1 MDVKTVKRLLILLM
15 FASTV
20 ALGQTPEFKLSIKG
34 HRFAPA
40 EIRVPAN
47 KKVKLVVSN
56 EDATPEEFES
66 HALNR
71 EKVIPGGSSATIFI
85 GPLRP
90 GRYPFEGEFN
100 SATAKGVVIAE

>member
-15 FASTV
+15 FISPL
-20 ALGQTPEFKLSIKG
+20 ALGQAPEFKLSIKE
-34 HRFAPA
+34 HRFTPS

-47 KKVKLVVSN
+47 KKVRLLVSN

-71 EKVIPGGSSATIFI
+71 EKVIPGGSTAAIFI

>member
-1 MDVKTVKRLLILLM
+1 MILLA
-15 FASTV
+15 FASPL
-20 ALGQTPEFKLSIKG
+20 AFSQTPEFKLSIKD
-34 HRFAPA
+34 HSFTPS

-47 KKVKLVVSN
+47 KKVKLLVSN

-71 EKVIPGGSSATIFI
+71 EKVIPGGSSGVIFI
-85 GPLRP
+85 GPLKP

-100 SATAKGVVIAE
+100 SATAKGAVIAE

>member
-1 MDVKTVKRLLILLM
+1 MDVKTVNRLMILLM
-15 FASTV
+15 FASPL
-20 ALGQTPEFKLSIKG
+20 ALGQTLEYKLSIKE
-34 HRFAPA
+34 HRFTPS

-47 KKVKLVVSN
+47 RKVKLLVSN

-71 EKVIPGGSSATIFI
+71 EKVIPGGSTATIFI

-100 SATAKGVVIAE
+100 SATAKGAVIAE

>member
-1 MDVKTVKRLLILLM
+1 LNRLLLM
-15 FASTV
+15 L
-20 ALGQTPEFKLSIKG
+20 ALAPVLAFGQTPEFKLTIKE
-34 HRFAPA
+34 HRFTPA
-40 EIRVPAN
+40 ELRVPAN
-47 KKVKLVVSN
+47 KKVRLLVSN
-56 EDATPEEFES
+56 EDPTPEEFES

-71 EKVIPGGSSATIFI
+71 EKVIPGRSSATIFI

>member
-1 MDVKTVKRLLILLM
+1 VKKLLIFLV
-15 FASTV
+15 FAPTL
-20 ALGQTPEFKLSIKG
+20 ALAQTPEFKLIIKE
-34 HRFAPA
+34 HRFTPA
-40 EIRVPAN
+40 QLRVPAN
-47 KKVKLVVSN
+47 KKVKLMVSN
-56 EDATPEEFES
+56 EDPTPEEFES

-71 EKVIPGGSSATIFI
+71 EKVIPGHSSATIFI

>member
-1 MDVKTVKRLLILLM
+1 MKKLLFLLM
-15 FASTV
+15 FIPGLAFS
-20 ALGQTPEFKLSIKG
+20 QTPEFKLVIKE
-34 HRFAPA
+34 HRFTPT
-40 EIRVPAN
+40 ELRVPAN

-56 EDATPEEFES
+56 EDSTPEEFES
-66 HALNR
+66 HSMNR
-71 EKVIPGGSSATIFI
+71 EKVIPGRARATIYI